1 MYILRSNSV
10 CVGGISCFF
19 VYVCSMY
26 VVYSLPVLA
35 EPQPPQG
42 DWQSQP
48 RTCTWPLAEFGCAS
62 REKETPPVAPST
74 VEPIMHFELIFY
86 ELLIALL
93 IIRSADSPRDALRF
107 SERHDST

>member
-1 MYILRSNSV
+1 
-10 CVGGISCFF
+10 
-19 VYVCSMY
+19 MY

-74 VEPIMHFELIFY
+74 VGPIMHFELIFY